1 MGKKIGVGI
10 IGCGAISG
18 SHINGY
24 LALPERVQMLAV
36 CDVLEERAKSRA
48 ESIMSEYEKRIKQA
62 EEELKEAETPE
73 KKEEL
78 TIQQA
83 LFSEYK
89 ESGVKIFTDY
99 NEMLNM
105 PGIDA
110 VSVCTPPFVHAPATI
125 AAARAGKH
133 VYCEKPMA
141 MNATEA
147 KAMCDACN
155 EVGVKLGYQSGGTRL
170 GGVNYAIRNYIV
182 SGKLGDVYYGR
193 LTSFRVRGRP
203 GVDMMHGSK
212 WFIDS
217 TKAGGGALYDIGV
230 YDIDRILYLLGD
242 PNPETISAIA
252 YRGIGEPVDLGDYV
266 YDVEEHA
273 SLFVRFT
280 NGMSFTFEKGWA
292 TNASGIGEGTFIFG
306 SKGAFRGNTLLVEE
320 DKKIVEGKLEV
331 PDIPNPGTI
340 GNFLNA
346 CTSDAKPISSGEDGQ
361 KVMEI
366 MSGAL
371 LSAKL
376 RREIT
381 VSELYAIEAMRLEPT
396 PGWPILTM
404 N

>member
-36 CDVLEERAKSRA
+36 CDVLEERAKGRA
-48 ESIMSEYEKRIKQA
+48 ESIMSEYEKRIQQA
-62 EEELKEAETPE
+62 EEELEKAETPE

-78 TIQQA
+78 EAQQA
-83 LFSEYK
+83 RFSEYK
-89 ESGVKIFTDY
+89 ESGIKIFTDY
-99 NEMLNM
+99 DEMLKI
-105 PGIDA
+105 PGLDA

-147 KAMCDACN
+147 KAMCDECN
-155 EVGVKLGYQSGGTRL
+155 QAGVKLGYQSGGTRL
-170 GGVNYAIRNYIV
+170 GAVNYAIRNYIV
-182 SGKLGDVYYGR
+182 SGKLGEVYYGR

-230 YDIDRILYLLGD
+230 YDIDRVLYLLGD
-242 PNPETISAIA
+242 PQPETISATA
-252 YRGIGEPVDLGDYV
+252 YRGIGEPVHLGDYV

-273 SLFVRFT
+273 SAFVRFT

-292 TNASGIGEGTFIFG
+292 TNVSGIGEGIFIFG
-306 SKGAFRGNTLLVEE
+306 SKGGFRGNTLLVEE
-320 DKKIVEGKLEV
+320 DKKIVEAELEV

-366 MSGAL
+366 MAGSL

-376 RREIT
+376 GREIN
-381 VSELYAIEAMRLEPT
+381 VSELYAIEAMRAEAT
-396 PGWPILTM
+396 SGWPI
-404 N
+404 